1 MSENEAEES
10 SDEVSD
16 VDIETETETE
26 TTDTD
31 TDENTSVPRQ
41 RYGKE
46 QIF

>member
-1 MSENEAEES
+1 MCLRMKQES

-16 VDIETETETE
+16 VDIETETE

-31 TDENTSVPRQ
+31 TDENTSVPQ
-41 RYGKE
+41 QMYGKE